1 MSYIIKINGQPVK
14 HTYGFNVLYRL
25 DEQLDSAS
33 FIIPFDSNPNPI
45 PTYSEV
51 EINDGVKIS
60 NWLIASDIVEPSSL
74 NPAQFSHTIELIE
87 YTKKLEYY
95 FIEAAAFTQ
104 PTDGS
109 ILYNIF
115 NVLDRLRRIVNIELQ
130 NTVVQLPFQIPVEVE
145 NILSNFRSP
154 ELFFNN
160 TTLLEAMK
168 QVLMY
173 IGVLP
178 RLIKDG
184 NNDVLQLDFIAEEK
198 DLVNLE
204 ELWIGRTS
212 TQDGSFYATTLV
224 SEADNLISTDL
235 KDGAVYYPDEFGWAA
250 LSSPD
255 GVGIV
260 NNDRSVM
267 NVQQSIYELKELRVF
282 AQVIHSGNLL
292 STLDVDISEYVVTK
306 EQYNLLPVT
315 WNYPAD
321 VLTQQ
326 TAIYYEQ
333 NSPII
338 EGLTTNWE
346 TLFSFIELNF
356 TRRSLENI
364 LLIKLRETNNLAF
377 ALTIRDDF
385 YRCLFR
391 AKFIPIQEDR
401 HLEIERNNVDVVNKI
416 SKMFFRQNDRVIS
429 LDGYSSRMKKIIDR
443 VGEPSFILSL
453 LHKNPSEILNVGDYT
468 ADDFRLTSAEIQY
481 ELDYVQANYEFVKHF
496 PNINKFIGIDRGL
509 QPFEIPTGFKVLNR
523 PIIYRDY
530 LTIST
535 TPLNTNNSLVVSAGV
550 EQILRTFDNIYN
562 PIEAQTGL
570 VINPI
575 MGLGNLRVYAP
586 TIING
591 LENAFIF
598 NFGFQDNQIAGFRLE
613 LINPND
619 VSKGVIQTAV
629 PYAPN
634 GFMGSAAFEIKA
646 KRTNTLP
653 ANFQEAQLEASTL
666 PYVVWHT
673 DEPTYITAL
682 SANPMVVLKDPAE
695 ILNFNYQLNVFGA
708 TNQFVIGKYFTRFN
722 KLIYDLDEPLFY
734 YPSTSTYNAYDNELA
749 ASPIAPTVLDTTI
762 MSTLPYGITIN
773 NTTGPVINSYAIAT
787 ASGELLLA
795 VNRVNGVLPT
805 TLYFNFSHVR
815 PGTEI
820 L

>member
-1 MSYIIKINGQPVK
+1 MPYIIKINGQTVN
-14 HTYGFNVLYRL
+14 HTYGFTVLYRL
-25 DEQLDSAS
+25 DEALDTAS
-33 FIIPFDSNPNPI
+33 FVIPFDSNPNPI
-45 PTYSEV
+45 PIYSEV
-51 EINDGVKIS
+51 EIDDGVRTTH
-60 NWLIASDIVEPSSL
+60 WLIASDVVEPVSL
-74 NPAQFSHTIELIE
+74 NPTQFSHNIGLVE

-130 NTVVQLPFQIPVEVE
+130 NTVVQLPFQIPIEVE

-204 ELWIGRTS
+204 ALWIGRTS

-235 KDGAVYYPDEFGWAA
+235 KDSAVYYPDEFGWAR

-267 NVQQSIYELKELRVF
+267 NVQQSIYELEELRVF

-292 STLDVDISEYVVTK
+292 SILDVDISEYVVTK

-315 WNYPAD
+315 WDYPAN

-333 NSPII
+333 NGPVI
-338 EGLTTNWE
+338 EGLTTNWQ
-346 TLFSFIELNF
+346 TLFSFS
-356 TRRSLENI
+356 RRSLENI
-364 LLIKLRETNNLAF
+364 LLIKLRETNNIAF
-377 ALTIRDDF
+377 ALTIKDDF

-391 AKFIPIQEDR
+391 AKFTPIQEDR

-416 SKMFFRQNDRVIS
+416 SKMFFRQSDRVIS

-453 LHKNPSEILNVGDYT
+453 LHKDPSKILNVGDYT

-530 LTIST
+530 LTINT
-535 TPLNTNNSLVVSAGV
+535 TSSNTNDSLVRPIGA
-550 EQILRTFDNIYN
+550 EQIIKTFDNNYTANESQTALVVN
-562 PIEAQTGL
+562 PD
-570 VINPI
+570 
-575 MGLGNLRVYAP
+575 LGTFRIFAP

-591 LENAFIF
+591 VENAFLF
-598 NFGFQDNQIAGFRLE
+598 NFGFKDNQVAGFRLFPIDGE
-613 LINPND
+613 PGEEAPR
-619 VSKGVIQTAV
+619 GVIQEAV
-629 PYAPN
+629 VYADN
-634 GFMGSAAFEIKA
+634 GFMPIAGFEVKP
-646 KRTNTLP
+646 KRNEFNIPTNFAQAQAE
-653 ANFQEAQLEASTL
+653 ANFL
-666 PYVVWHT
+666 PYVNWHVI
-673 DEPTYITAL
+673 EPSYIGTVSGNNL
-682 SANPMVVLKDPAE
+682 QVLKDPAE

-734 YPSTSTYNAYDNELA
+734 YPSTSTYDAYDNELA
-749 ASPIAPTVLDTTI
+749 ASPIAPSLLNATI

-820 L
+820 I